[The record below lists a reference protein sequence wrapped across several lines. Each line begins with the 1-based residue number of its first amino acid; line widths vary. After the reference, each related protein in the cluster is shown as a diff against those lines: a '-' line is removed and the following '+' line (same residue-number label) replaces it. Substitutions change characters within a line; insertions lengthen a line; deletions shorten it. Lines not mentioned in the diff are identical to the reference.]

1 MSTPPESQQ
10 GPASPLFDEDERRV
24 AQARRRLTQLG
35 AALVRNPLD
44 REVHQEVR
52 AFFEAE
58 SESAL
63 RSWEV
68 LLTRSPDELRARI
81 RAVLTAQVEQ
91 CAVPAAGERRA
102 S

>member
-1 MSTPPESQQ
+1 MPTPPAPQQ
-10 GPASPLFDEDERRV
+10 GPASPLLDEDERRV

-44 REVHQEVR
+44 RDVHQEVR
-52 AFFEAE
+52 AYLEAE

-63 RSWEV
+63 RSWEA
-68 LLTRSPDELRARI
+68 LLARSPEELRARI
-81 RAVLTAQVEQ
+81 RAVLTAQAERTTD
-91 CAVPAAGERRA
+91 GRRA